1 VNTSNHRTSS
11 AFSVGAGI
19 LVTALSTTA
28 LAAVAP
34 TEDIR
39 DIRPLILI
47 PPWWHWAAIGLVVG
61 LVVAALIVAYRLWRR
76 RTARHLTPEEQAKQA
91 LTAAEAFARQGRCR
105 EWADV
110 VAPALRTALAARLHQ
125 DVCPQTTAELAIAP
139 WMAPPNDKNVDSPRL
154 LDLLST
160 CDLTRFAM
168 GRLDANSLLASTESA
183 RDWVT
188 RLFAVPA
195 PSSTPRVQVLP

>member
-1 VNTSNHRTSS
+1 VNASIHRTSS

-47 PPWWHWAAIGLVVG
+47 PPWWHWAAIGLAVG
-61 LVVAALIVAYRLWRR
+61 LVVAAVAVAYRLWRR
-76 RTARHLTPEEQAKQA
+76 RTARPLTPEEQARQA
-91 LTAAEAFARQGRCR
+91 LTAAESFARQGRCR
-105 EWADV
+105 EWADI

-125 DVCPQTTAELAIAP
+125 EVCPQTTAELATVA
-139 WMAPPNDKNVDSPRL
+139 WMQPPNDKQVDGPRL

-168 GRLDANSLLASTESA
+168 GRLDADSLLASTETA

-188 RLFAVPA
+188 RLFAAPE
-195 PSSTPRVQVLP
+195 PSSTLRVQVSP

>member
-1 VNTSNHRTSS
+1 MNASNHRTLS

-19 LVTALSTTA
+19 LVAAWSTTA
-28 LAAVAP
+28 LAAAAA
-34 TEDIR
+34 TDDIR

-47 PPWWHWAAIGLVVG
+47 PPWWHWAAIGLVGG
-61 LVVAALIVAYRLWRR
+61 LVVAAMAVAYRLWRR
-76 RTARHLTPEEQAKQA
+76 RSARPLTPEEQARQELIK
-91 LTAAEAFARQGRCR
+91 AESFARQGRCR
-105 EWADV
+105 EWADL

-125 DVCPQTTAELAIAP
+125 DVCPQTTAELATAP
-139 WMAPPNDKNVDSPRL
+139 WMLPPNDKQVDGPRL

-168 GRLDANSLLASTESA
+168 GRLDADSLLASTEAA

-188 RLFAVPA
+188 RLFAAPEPA
-195 PSSTPRVQVLP
+195 STPLGQVTP

>member
-1 VNTSNHRTSS
+1 MNASIHRKLS
-11 AFSVGAGI
+11 AFSLGAGI
-19 LVTALSTTA
+19 LVTALSATA

-39 DIRPLILI
+39 DIRPLIMI

-61 LVVAALIVAYRLWRR
+61 LVVAAMVATYRLWRR
-76 RTARHLTPEEQAKQA
+76 RTARPLTPEEQARQA
-91 LTAAEAFARQGRCR
+91 LTVAESFARQGRCR

-125 DVCPQTTAELAIAP
+125 DVRPQTTAELATVT
-139 WMAPPNDKNVDSPRL
+139 WMLPPNDKQVDGPRL
-154 LDLLST
+154 LALLST
-160 CDLTRFAM
+160 CDVTRFAM

-188 RLFAVPA
+188 RLFAA
-195 PSSTPRVQVLP
+195 PEASSTALGQVSP